1 MKPLA
6 LCAMP
11 SGMPGS
17 PGNTRPS
24 GAVGNT
30 TDCAPGMNP
39 FSRFCASVIGLM
51 RS

>member
-1 MKPLA
+1 MTPLA

-17 PGNTRPS
+17 PGNTRPL
-24 GAVGNT
+24 GADGNT
-30 TDCAPGMNP
+30 IDCTPGMNP
-39 FSRFCASVIGLM
+39 VSRFCASVIGLM